1 MGPEMKAEDGA
12 VVGSK
17 SRGPAVVPLITLSRK
32 ESWCGDF
39 EEKRPLLSSL
49 LGREEENVC
58 AEKPNT

>member
-1 MGPEMKAEDGA
+1 MKAEDGA

-17 SRGPAVVPLITLSRK
+17 TWGPAVVPLTTQSRK

-39 EEKRPLLSSL
+39 EEKQPLLSSQ

-58 AEKPNT
+58 AEKPDA